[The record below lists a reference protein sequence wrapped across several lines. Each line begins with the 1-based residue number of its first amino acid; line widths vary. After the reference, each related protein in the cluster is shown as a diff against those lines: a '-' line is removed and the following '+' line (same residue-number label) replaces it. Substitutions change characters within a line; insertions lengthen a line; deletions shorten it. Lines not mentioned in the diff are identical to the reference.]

1 MNSHQTTHLHQGPA
15 RDQQHG
21 EAVVV
26 GGSRTL
32 VKGKGGKSA
41 KKENNDFMFLF
52 FIFKG
57 KAVRNKNYEWFRAN
71 NKRKRHGDA
80 WSDWQ
85 RNEACEWESEERD
98 LFYVDAPT
106 SRGWIPDGAL

>member
-1 MNSHQTTHLHQGPA
+1 
-15 RDQQHG
+15 
-21 EAVVV
+21 
-26 GGSRTL
+26 
-32 VKGKGGKSA
+32 
-41 KKENNDFMFLF
+41 MFLF

-80 WSDWQ
+80 WSFCKFWSDWQ

-98 LFYVDAPT
+98 LLYIVDAPT